1 MIIHTPVT
9 LLYVC
14 TQRTATQTVEGGT
27 RVISPVLPV
36 SSARTPR
43 TLMPRTYVQPWARYA
58 VMTASSRVMA
68 ASMPTQHASCIY
80 TADTTITSI
89 NFQPQFLSF
98 FSKLK
103 GFIICS
109 IIISFDNL
117 HIFNRTIKY
126 MVYHDNA

>member
-9 LLYVC
+9 LLHVC

-58 VMTASSRVMA
+58 VMTASSWVMA

-80 TADTTITSI
+80 TADITITSV
-89 NFQPQFLSF
+89 NFLPQFLSF
-98 FSKLK
+98 YSKLK
-103 GFIICS
+103 GFMICS
-109 IIISFDNL
+109 IIILFDNL
-117 HIFNRTIKY
+117 HIFNRHGIP
-126 MVYHDNA
+126 